1 MVTNDGIR
9 ICWPVTNKQTTMAG
23 DQHKNSR
30 MEEHKSDSTK
40 YFVGSS
46 SHKNPKMAV
55 FGQTPA
61 TTQSLQLDLAAGL
74 LGLQPHQS
82 TYSDTD

>member
-1 MVTNDGIR
+1 
-9 ICWPVTNKQTTMAG
+9 MAG

-30 MEEHKSDSTK
+30 MEEYKSDSTK
-40 YFVGSS
+40 YFVGSN

-55 FGQTPA
+55 FGQIPA

-74 LGLQPHQS
+74 LGLQPHDQS
-82 TYSDTD
+82 TYSDTN

>member
-1 MVTNDGIR
+1 MEFGFVGMLQTS
-9 ICWPVTNKQTTMAG
+9 KQLWLVI
-23 DQHKNSR
+23 
-30 MEEHKSDSTK
+30 STK
-40 YFVGSS
+40 IQEWKSTNRIQPNILLAAVAT
-46 SHKNPKMAV
+46 KNPKMAV